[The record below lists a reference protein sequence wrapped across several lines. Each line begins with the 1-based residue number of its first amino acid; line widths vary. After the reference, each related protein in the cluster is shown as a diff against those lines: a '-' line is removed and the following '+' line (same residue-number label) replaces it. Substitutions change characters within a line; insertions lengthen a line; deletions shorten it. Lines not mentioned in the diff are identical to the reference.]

1 VVSMAAQQRDDLG
14 RLAVVDTAGPGAG
27 AEQERA
33 RSAEEVREYVHQVR
47 SLPVD
52 QVIGDVMFSLLNA
65 AQVKLGR
72 RDARLLID
80 VSAVALEQARPFLS
94 AELTKQIDEVL
105 GHLRMGQVSAEGR
118 ASQSGEP
125 EDNDLDRPP
134 APPPSGATQSP
145 AGPAPSRLWVPGR

>member
-1 VVSMAAQQRDDLG
+1 M
-14 RLAVVDTAGPGAG
+14 DTEGPGAG

-33 RSAEEVREYVHQVR
+33 RSAEDVREYVQRIR
-47 SLPVD
+47 SLPVE

-80 VSAVALEQARPFLS
+80 VSTVALEQARPHLP
-94 AELTKQIDEVL
+94 AELTKQIDQVL

-118 ASQSGEP
+118 ASQAGDP

-134 APPPSGATQSP
+134 APPSSPAQTP
-145 AGPAPSRLWVPGR
+145 AGPAPSKLWVPGR